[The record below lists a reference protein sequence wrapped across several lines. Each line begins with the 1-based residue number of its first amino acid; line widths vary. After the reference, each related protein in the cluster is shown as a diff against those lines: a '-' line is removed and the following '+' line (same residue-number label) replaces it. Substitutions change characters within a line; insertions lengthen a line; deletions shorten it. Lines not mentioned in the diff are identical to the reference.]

1 MAFMSSFWVCTRA
14 DWLLLQPEVEG
25 GSCSE
30 LVDSRLYANELLGGE
45 RLWELELWK
54 KNLVKAKGG
63 EPEKPHQGTFLVFF
77 FFFYNYLLLLS
88 VVSSIMPESLPLDEL
103 WELRVDSR
111 PCASLSLSPESFPLE
126 TPSMSSELGPLRP
139 PDEDPDPDPL
149 LGDDPPPDS
158 PPRCWL
164 ETSLSCWPRPPPF
177 TELNCFG
184 SASWQSFFSSALATR
199 PWVLLLGIG
208 LGLS

>member
-1 MAFMSSFWVCTRA
+1 MNHWGARGSESWSCGRRI
-14 DWLLLQPEVEG
+14 WLKQK
-25 GSCSE
+25 
-30 LVDSRLYANELLGGE
+30 GE
-45 RLWELELWK
+45 NQ
-54 KNLVKAKGG
+54 KNLTKG
-63 EPEKPHQGTFLVFF
+63 HFWS